1 MSAARRFRN
10 QLVARLRYLI
20 ELRGKSVA
28 QVEKELGRSRG
39 FLGDA
44 LRGGKRLPL
53 ETILEVLDLLD
64 VDPVQFFS
72 GATPEERR
80 WGAYAA
86 GRSGGTEVAETEAD
100 DPLRRI
106 RDNLGDGSIEV
117 EEVARALRA
126 VVRLL
131 EEKGLLSRAEPGS
144 ARRARKGQGKGR
156 AGSAGRSRQRS

>member
-1 MSAARRFRN
+1 MAGVGSFRDG
-10 QLVARLRYLI
+10 LVARLKYLI

-28 QVEKELGRSRG
+28 RVEKELGRSRG

-53 ETILEVLDLLD
+53 ETILEVLDLLE
-64 VDPVQFFS
+64 VEPARFFA
-72 GATPEERR
+72 GATPDESF
-80 WGAYAA
+80 WGGYAL
-86 GRSGGTEVAETEAD
+86 GRSAGAEVAEGAAD

-106 RDNLGDGSIEV
+106 QHNAGGGAIEV

-131 EEKGLLSRAEPGS
+131 DEKGYLSREELGS
-144 ARRARKGQGKGR
+144 ALGSGSGSGK
-156 AGSAGRSRQRS
+156 RS

>member
-1 MSAARRFRN
+1 MAGAGSFRDG
-10 QLVARLRYLI
+10 LVARLKYLI

-53 ETILEVLDLLD
+53 ETILEVLELLQ
-64 VDPVQFFS
+64 VDPARFFA
-72 GATPEERR
+72 GATPDERR
-80 WGAYAA
+80 WGAYAPDRSA
-86 GRSGGTEVAETEAD
+86 GAEVADKAE

-106 RDNLGDGSIEV
+106 RDNLGDGSIGI

-126 VVRLL
+126 IVRLL
-131 EEKGLLSRAEPGS
+131 DEKGYL
-144 ARRARKGQGKGR
+144 GR
-156 AGSAGRSRQRS
+156 D

>member
-1 MSAARRFRN
+1 MGAASRFRS

-44 LRGGKRLPL
+44 LRGGKRLPV
-53 ETILEVLDLLD
+53 ETLLEVLDLLQ

-80 WGAYAA
+80 WGTYAA
-86 GRSGGTEVAETEAD
+86 GRAGTAEVAEVEAD

-131 EEKGLLSRAEPGS
+131 DEKGYLSRAELGS
-144 ARRARKGQGKGR
+144 ALRSGKRPG
-156 AGSAGRSRQRS
+156 GSGKRS

>member
-1 MSAARRFRN
+1 MARNGSFRDR
-10 QLVARLRYLI
+10 LVARLRYLI

-28 QVEKELGRSRG
+28 QVETELGRSRG

-53 ETILEVLDLLD
+53 ETILEVLELLQI
-64 VDPVQFFS
+64 DPARFFA
-72 GATPEERR
+72 GATSDERR
-80 WGAYAA
+80 WGAYP
-86 GRSGGTEVAETEAD
+86 VAQPVGADVADGETE

-106 RDNLGDGSIEV
+106 RNNLGDDSIEV

-131 EEKGLLSRAEPGS
+131 DEKGYLSRDELGS
-144 ARRARKGQGKGR
+144 ALGSRGGSGASRR
-156 AGSAGRSRQRS
+156 RS

>member
-1 MSAARRFRN
+1 MAGAGSYRDG
-10 QLVARLRYLI
+10 LVARLKYLI

-53 ETILEVLDLLD
+53 ETILEVLDLLQ
-64 VDPVQFFS
+64 VDPARFFA
-72 GATPEERR
+72 GATSDERR
-80 WGAYAA
+80 WGYVPD
-86 GRSGGTEVAETEAD
+86 RSKGAEVADGAAE

-131 EEKGLLSRAEPGS
+131 DEKGYLSREELGS
-144 ARRARKGQGKGR
+144 ALGSRGDSGRR
-156 AGSAGRSRQRS
+156 S

>member
-1 MSAARRFRN
+1 MARDRGFRGA
-10 QLVARLRYLI
+10 LVARLKYLI

-53 ETILEVLDLLD
+53 ETILEVLALLR
-64 VDPVQFFS
+64 VDPAKFFA
-72 GATPEERR
+72 GAAPEERR
-80 WGAYAA
+80 WGAYPVAGSAA
-86 GRSGGTEVAETEAD
+86 SEAAEGEAE

-106 RDNLGDGSIEV
+106 LDNLGDGSIEI

-131 EEKGLLSRAEPGS
+131 DEKGYLSREELGS
-144 ARRARKGQGKGR
+144 ALAANADSGK
-156 AGSAGRSRQRS
+156 RS

>member
-1 MSAARRFRN
+1 MSGEGSFRD

-28 QVEKELGRSRG
+28 RVEKELGRSRG

-44 LRGGKRLPL
+44 LRGGKRLPI
-53 ETILEVLDLLD
+53 ETILEVLELLQ
-64 VDPVQFFS
+64 VDPAAFFA
-72 GATPEERR
+72 GATPDERR
-80 WGAYAA
+80 WGAYSRQ
-86 GRSGGTEVAETEAD
+86 RSPGAEVADRGGD

-106 RDNLGDGSIEV
+106 RQDLGDGRIEV

-131 EEKGLLSRAEPGS
+131 DEKGYLSREELGS
-144 ARRARKGQGKGR
+144 ALGRGDGPGRR
-156 AGSAGRSRQRS
+156 S

>member
-1 MSAARRFRN
+1 MDAASRFRD

-53 ETILEVLDLLD
+53 ETILEVLDLLH
-64 VDPVQFFS
+64 VDPAQFFS
-72 GATPEERR
+72 GATSDERR
-80 WGAYAA
+80 WSAYTPGRPAGA
-86 GRSGGTEVAETEAD
+86 EVAEDPDAG

-131 EEKGLLSRAEPGS
+131 DEKGYLSRAELGS
-144 ARRARKGQGKGR
+144 ALRPEEGSGGGSGK
-156 AGSAGRSRQRS
+156 RS

>member
-1 MSAARRFRN
+1 MAGAGSFRDG
-10 QLVARLRYLI
+10 LVARLKYLI

-53 ETILEVLDLLD
+53 ETILEVLDLLQI
-64 VDPVQFFS
+64 DPARFFA
-72 GATPEERR
+72 GATPDERR
-80 WGAYAA
+80 WGVYAPDRPA
-86 GRSGGTEVAETEAD
+86 TAEVAEAETE

-106 RDNLGDGSIEV
+106 RANIGDGSIEV

-131 EEKGLLSRAEPGS
+131 DEKGYLSRDELGS
-144 ARRARKGQGKGR
+144 ALGSR
-156 AGSAGRSRQRS
+156 AGPGGSGKRS